1 MTRATAPAP
10 GSLRGYFALEA
21 RHAPLRTSLV
31 AAIAGVLGVLGT
43 HALLVRVP
51 AQVIRFLEQ
60 AFEIEGIAAVLLIND
75 LLAVYFV
82 AYFVALAGLLS
93 ATVTAREEHRLEILL
108 AKPIR
113 ARVLLAAR
121 TAPSLLAGAGAG
133 VAVAVGTAL
142 TVAPYI
148 GASDMISVAGALGGG
163 LSLVAL
169 AIALLSALLP
179 LLVRMRDS
187 FHALL
192 VASVAWLAPLMPT
205 AAFLYRPDA
214 FEARDG
220 LRDGIVLAS
229 LLWNDATSA
238 WLGPVA
244 LAIAIPLAM
253 ISIAAAGVLIK
264 RTDAL

>member
-1 MTRATAPAP
+1 MTSMTAPAA

-21 RHAPLRTSLV
+21 RRAPRRTSLV
-31 AAIAGVLGVLGT
+31 AALAGVLVVLGS

-60 AFEIEGIAAVLLIND
+60 AFEIEGMAAVLLIND
-75 LLAVYFV
+75 LLATYFI
-82 AYFVALAGLLS
+82 AYFVALAGLVD
-93 ATVTAREEHRLEILL
+93 ATVTAREEHRLELLL

-133 VAVAVGTAL
+133 VVVAIGTAL
-142 TVAPYI
+142 AVAPYI
-148 GASDMISVAGALGGG
+148 EASDTISVAGALGGG
-163 LSLVAL
+163 LFLVAL

-179 LLVRMRDS
+179 LLARMRDG

-192 VASVAWLAPLMPT
+192 VASTAWIAPLMPT
-205 AAFLYRPDA
+205 AAFIYRPDA
-214 FEARDG
+214 FEAHEG
-220 LRDGIVLAS
+220 LRGASVLAS
-229 LLWNDATSA
+229 LLWSDATSA

-253 ISIAAAGVLIK
+253 ISIAAAGVLLE
-264 RTDAL
+264 RSDAL

>member
-1 MTRATAPAP
+1 MTSTTAPAA

-21 RHAPLRTSLV
+21 RRAPRRTSLA
-31 AAIAGVLGVLGT
+31 AAIAGALVVLGS
-43 HALLVRVP
+43 HALLVRMPSQIV
-51 AQVIRFLEQ
+51 RFFEQ
-60 AFEIEGIAAVLLIND
+60 AFRVEGMAAVLLLND

-82 AYFVALAGLLS
+82 AYFVALAGLLG

-133 VAVAVGTAL
+133 AAVAACAAL
-142 TVAPYI
+142 AVAPYI
-148 GASDMISVAGALGGG
+148 EAGDMISVAGALGGG
-163 LSLVAL
+163 LFLVAL
-169 AIALLSALLP
+169 ALALLSALLP

-205 AAFLYRPDA
+205 AAFMYRPDA
-214 FEARDG
+214 FEAREG
-220 LRDGIVLAS
+220 ARSAVVLAS
-229 LLWNDATSA
+229 LLWNDASAA
-238 WLGPVA
+238 WLGPAA
-244 LAIAIPLAM
+244 LAIAVPLA
-253 ISIAAAGVLIK
+253 ILSITAAGVLLE
-264 RTDAL
+264 RTDAR

>member
-1 MTRATAPAP
+1 MSSTTDPAG

-21 RHAPLRTSLV
+21 RRAPRRTSLV
-31 AAIAGVLGVLGT
+31 AAIAGVLVVLGT

-60 AFEIEGIAAVLLIND
+60 AFEIEGTAAVLLIND

-82 AYFVALAGLLS
+82 AYFVALAGLVD
-93 ATVTAREEHRLEILL
+93 ATVTAREEDRLELLL

-121 TAPSLLAGAGAG
+121 TAPSLLAGAVAGA
-133 VAVAVGTAL
+133 AVAVGAAL
-142 TVAPYI
+142 AVAPYI
-148 GASDMISVAGALGGG
+148 EAGDMISVAGALGGG
-163 LSLVAL
+163 LFFVAL

-192 VASVAWLAPLMPT
+192 VASAVWVAPLMPT
-205 AAFLYRPDA
+205 AAFMYRPDA
-214 FEARDG
+214 FEAREG
-220 LRDGIVLAS
+220 LRDASVLAS
-229 LLWNDATSA
+229 LLWNDAASA

-244 LAIAIPLAM
+244 LAIAVPLA
-253 ISIAAAGVLIK
+253 ILSITAAGVLLE
-264 RTDAL
+264 RADAR